1 MLGNPKKGGRWN
13 SPDHDPE
20 EFRLSLTEHLDD
32 LRKCIFRSLGI
43 LVFFWV
49 IAWMLYRP
57 IFEFLTNRASEAI
70 NKALPKGSP
79 PYKEILLNFSDA
91 FMNVLKI
98 SFFTALIFSFPFIV
112 LQLWSFIAPGLKPHE
127 QKPLKRIG
135 PISLLLFVTGAAFCW
150 VVLPSAFAW
159 FASYMEYFPGVALT
173 QEAGTMAMFTLKSL
187 LAFGIGFQL
196 PLVVY
201 VLGALN
207 LLSAKTLQKYWRH
220 ATFAIFFL
228 SAGITPSNDPAT
240 MIFMA
245 VPLTILFMIS
255 VYAVKI
261 TQRKKGAQD
270 FLIDPD
276 AEVAAYPIDEGDHS
290 YAPAL
295 TTKEQDS
302 EPEVGYEP
310 VEQRTD

>member
-1 MLGNPKKGGRWN
+1 MLGNRKGGKWN
-13 SPDHDPE
+13 SSDHDPE
-20 EFRLSLTEHLDD
+20 EFRLSLVEHLDD
-32 LRKCIFRSLGI
+32 LRRCIFRSLGI
-43 LVFFWV
+43 LVFFW
-49 IAWMLYRP
+49 IFGWIFKQQ
-57 IFEFLTNRASEAI
+57 IFEFLTARASKAI
-70 NKALPKGSP
+70 NESLPKGSP
-79 PYKEILLNFSDA
+79 PYKEILLNFPDA
-91 FMNVLKI
+91 FMNLLKI
-98 SFFTALIFSFPFIV
+98 SFFSALIFAFPLIV
-112 LQLWSFIAPGLKPHE
+112 LQIWSFIAPGLKPEE
-127 QKPLKRIG
+127 QRPLKRIG
-135 PISLLLFVTGAAFCW
+135 PISLLLFIMGGTFCW
-150 VVLPSAFAW
+150 FILPSAFAW

-207 LLSAKTLQKYWRH
+207 LLSAKTLQKHWRH

-245 VPLTILFMIS
+245 VPLTMLFLIS

-261 TQRKKGAQD
+261 TQRKKQPTD

-276 AEVAAYPIDEGDHS
+276 EVVQE
-290 YAPAL
+290 AL
-295 TTKEQDS
+295 PGTTEEDVAS
-302 EPEVGYEP
+302 EPEVEYEP
-310 VEQRTD
+310 VQHRTD